1 MKLTPVSLAVEGV
14 LDEAV
19 LRHLLSQSGR
29 QFTVGACYGKRGKDY
44 LRQNVT
50 RFNYAAA
57 HKPFIILTDLDEE
70 DCPPGLLSR
79 WLPQGHHANL
89 VLRIAVREVES
100 WLLADRDHLAEFMG
114 IAGADIPQWPDGQHD
129 PKALL
134 IDLARRS
141 RRRDIRE
148 DLVPV
153 PGSTSK
159 VGRNYVGRLIQF
171 VRSAWRVDNAARQR
185 SASLDRAIKALQ
197 AFMPAFPGDARS

>member
-1 MKLTPVSLAVEGV
+1 VKHIPVSLAVEGV

-19 LRHLLSQSGR
+19 LRQLLLQCGR
-29 QFTVGACYGKRGKDY
+29 QFAVGACYGKRGKDY

-50 RFNYAAA
+50 RFSHAAA
-57 HKPFIILTDLDEE
+57 YKPFIILTDLDEE
-70 DCPPGLLSR
+70 DCPPGMLKH

-89 VLRIAVREVES
+89 VLRIAVRAVES

-114 IAGADIPQWPDGQHD
+114 IAGVAIPQWPDNQRD
-129 PKALL
+129 PKSLL
-134 IDLARRS
+134 VDLARRS

-159 VGRNYVGRLIQF
+159 VGKNYVGRLIQF
-171 VRSAWRVDNAARQR
+171 VGNAWRVDTATRQR
-185 SASLDRAIKALQ
+185 SASLDRAIRALQ
-197 AFMPAFPGDARS
+197 LFMPAFPGDARS